1 MTKVTGFRPIF
12 IKKAAISSGGVLAS
26 KVALK
31 VSQANYCKT
40 LIEAGSVV
48 TSSGV
53 IFIGQ
58 TP

>member
-1 MTKVTGFRPIF
+1 M
-12 IKKAAISSGGVLAS
+12 SSGGVLAS